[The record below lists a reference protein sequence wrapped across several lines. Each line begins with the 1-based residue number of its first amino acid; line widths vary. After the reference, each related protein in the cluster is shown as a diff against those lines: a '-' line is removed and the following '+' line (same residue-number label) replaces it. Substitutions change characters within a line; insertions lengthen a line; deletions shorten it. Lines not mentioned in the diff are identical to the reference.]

1 MLVFHTA
8 LLSTLWF
15 VLYNKLGKTLQESKG
30 SKDNLNN
37 KIEELQ
43 GMVANVSAFV
53 LNSDKAQE
61 KTHSQVSATLSKI
74 SLLLEKDHPESLE
87 TNNNNNNDKIQTKS
101 TDDSKGNLN
110 DPSRSISP
118 QSDSPLPPSAQIK
131 KSNIDSSVDLK
142 NDLEYFEK
150 YKEDIHKSKKP
161 EIDNSSVNELKSIE
175 NEILFALRRLEK
187 TKTHLDVEQ
196 EQENKNKAT

>member
-8 LLSTLWF
+8 LLSTSWF
-15 VLYNKLGKTLQESKG
+15 ILYKKLDKTLQESKG

-61 KTHSQVSATLSKI
+61 KTHSQVAATLSKI

-87 TNNNNNNDKIQTKS
+87 TNKDKIQTKS
-101 TDDSKGNLN
+101 TDDSNGNLK
-110 DPSRSISP
+110 DPSRLISP
-118 QSDSPLPPSAQIK
+118 QSDSPLLPSAQIK

-150 YKEDIHKSKKP
+150 YKEDIYKSKKP
-161 EIDNSSVNELKSIE
+161 EIDNSSVNELKSLE

-187 TKTHLDVEQ
+187 TKSHLDVEIEQEQ